1 MDQDDLIIFQLMATM
16 ASTTNDLFNSHEM
29 EEEKGRYVNSTTGVQ
44 DVLDMMWTT
53 QTQLFKTLMS
63 FTLAE
68 FDKLPSQVVLAIK
81 AHARSIGELFLSN
94 FMFSI
99 LIF

>member
-1 MDQDDLIIFQLMATM
+1 
-16 ASTTNDLFNSHEM
+16 
-29 EEEKGRYVNSTTGVQ
+29 
-44 DVLDMMWTT
+44 
-53 QTQLFKTLMS
+53 MS